1 MLSIAIVSHL
11 PYLSL
16 DIVFGYSSAP
26 CVCRPKSV
34 QKILLFLVLS
44 TNIIYVYR
52 YVLNNGS
59 LYFTSIKSSG
69 HSPDPGRYTCI
80 AEVQEGLSTKVHRI
94 ATPEVTLRLAGKC
107 FQHTPLKTVRTK
119 LFFLLS
125 WEPHCKHKLKNNCE
139 CTRTEFVVF

>member
-1 MLSIAIVSHL
+1 MCIAIVSHL

-16 DIVFGYSSAP
+16 DIVFGYNSAP
-26 CVCRPKSV
+26 RVCWPKSV

-107 FQHTPLKTVRTK
+107 FQHTPQNCADKA
-119 LFFLLS
+119 FLS
-125 WEPHCKHKLKNNCE
+125 
-139 CTRTEFVVF
+139 VVLGAPL